1 MNAVDI
7 LSLLFELCGFGC
19 FLVSIIAW
27 GLTFRRARREGI
39 LDYSMFALH
48 PVFLLCVGFTAVML
62 FFAIRYFLKGDVNG
76 FRTSIGA
83 AVIFLSLLVWNT
95 GFVTKSGLYLTGT
108 KRISLVMKRENGLIL
123 LIPQEKDFR
132 AARPI
137 IYENTPENREKF
149 SALTDS
155 EVNP

>member
-27 GLTFRRARREGI
+27 VLTLRRAKREGI

-48 PVFLLCVGFTAVML
+48 PVFLLCAGFTAVML

-76 FRTSIGA
+76 FRVSIGA
-83 AVIFLSLLVWNT
+83 AVIFLSVLVWNT
-95 GFVTKSGLYLTGT
+95 GFVTKTGLYLTGT
-108 KRISLVMKRENGLIL
+108 KRIPLVMKRENGLIQ

-132 AARPI
+132 ASRPI
-137 IYENTPENREKF
+137 VYENTPENRERF
-149 SALTDS
+149 AALM
-155 EVNP
+155 E